1 MLRWLSRL
9 VRLVNPPAWSENRD
23 PLGPAGERAAEKFLK
38 SRGYRILARNARV
51 PMGEAD
57 LLCEGPDRR
66 TIILIEVKSRRLD
79 AGRADPPAE
88 AAVTRDKRRKLVGII
103 RHLARANRWHDR
115 PLRVDIIGIDFRGEE
130 PVEIRHHPGA
140 VGIPT
145 RRER

>member
-1 MLRWLSRL
+1 MPRWFTRL
-9 VRLVNPPAWSENRD
+9 IRLFKPAAWSENRD
-23 PLGPAGERAAEKFLK
+23 PLGPAGERAAEKFLR
-38 SRGYRILARNARV
+38 SRGYKVLARNARV

-66 TIILIEVKSRRLD
+66 TIILVEVKSRRLD

-88 AAVTRDKRRKLVGII
+88 AAVTAEKRRKLVKIL

-115 PLRVDIIGIDFRGEE
+115 PLRIDIIGVDFRNDL
-130 PVEIRHHPGA
+130 PVEVRHHPGA
-140 VGIPT
+140 VEIPT

>member
-1 MLRWLSRL
+1 MPRWLSRL
-9 VRLVNPPAWSENRD
+9 VRLFRPPAWSENRD
-23 PLGPAGERAAEKFLK
+23 PLGPAGERAAENFLR

-57 LLCEGPDRR
+57 LLCEGPDRS
-66 TIILIEVKSRRLD
+66 TIILIEVKARRLVAD
-79 AGRADPPAE
+79 RPDPPAE
-88 AAVTRDKRRKLVGII
+88 AAVTRDKRRKLVRILK
-103 RHLARANRWHDR
+103 HLVRANRWHAR
-115 PLRVDIIGIDFRGEE
+115 PLRIDIIGIDFRGEE